1 MGKKCPDCPECMPE
15 WLAAFGDLMSL
26 LLCFFVLLLSMSSMD
41 AKKVSEAIGS
51 LAGAMSVLEGGSKTE
66 ISKQR
71 IQESTP
77 IETQSESSEMV
88 NRITEA
94 ISESNEMREKG
105 KGPSVSLEE
114 SQDGFVIQLPASLL
128 FKEGSAKIE
137 NEDALLF
144 LKRIALIVGELPND
158 VEVSVR
164 GHTDD
169 TSPGRNSPYR
179 DNWELSTARAIAVL
193 EELMIDGI
201 MPERLHA
208 AGFSQYRPIASNATP
223 EGREKNRRVELHFFG
238 TKSAKKTAIEKTV
251 LDQPADTGAAAEAAP
266 AAANG
271 NVGEAPALDTPAQ
284 AQ

>member
-1 MGKKCPDCPECMPE
+1 MGKKKCPDCPVCMPE

-51 LAGAMSVLEGGSKTE
+51 LAGAMSVLEGGTKTE

-77 IETQSESSEMV
+77 VEMQSESSEVV
-88 NRITEA
+88 NRINEA
-94 ISESNEMREKG
+94 VAEMNEMKEKG

-137 NEDALLF
+137 DQDALLF
-144 LKRIALIVGELPND
+144 LKRIAMIVDELPND

-169 TSPGRNSPYR
+169 TTPGRNSPFR
-179 DNWELSTARAIAVL
+179 DNWELSTARAISVL

-208 AGFSQYRPIASNATP
+208 AGFAQYRPIASNATE
-223 EGREKNRRVELHFFG
+223 EGRDKNRRVELHFFG
-238 TKSAKKTAIEKTV
+238 TKVDKKPVVENTI
-251 LDQPADTGAAAEAAP
+251 LDRTGAAANLNAAET
-266 AAANG
+266 AGA
-271 NVGEAPALDTPAQ
+271 APALDVPVTPTQ
-284 AQ
+284 AK